1 MAVLGRWI
9 SVGTILGAMIT
20 GTAAAE
26 AGVQAKIDLS
36 AQRMSVY
43 IDGKL
48 TYTWAVSTAR
58 EGYVTPTG
66 RYRVQRMERMW
77 YSRKYD
83 LAPMPYS
90 IFFSGGYAIHGTTS
104 VRMLGRPASHG
115 CVRLAPSN
123 AALLFA
129 LVKQHGPSKTEIT
142 VHGRPPSALIA
153 KAPQRRIQDR
163 TTVARTI
170 KARPVVRIAAAKPVT
185 VAKPVTMAKAVQV
198 RPSTPVAVP
207 SSAMTWPGDRPR
219 IVMHGN

>member
-1 MAVLGRWI
+1 MTVLGRWI
-9 SVGTILGAMIT
+9 SVGAMLGAMIT

-26 AGVQAKIDLS
+26 AAIKAKIDLG

-43 IDGKL
+43 VDGKL
-48 TYTWAVSTAR
+48 THTWAVSTAR

-66 RYRVQRMERMW
+66 NYRVQRMERMW

-104 VRMLGRPASHG
+104 LRMLGRPASHG

-129 LVKQHGPSKTEIT
+129 LVKQHGPSKTEVTI
-142 VHGRPPSALIA
+142 HGRPPAALIA

-163 TTVARTI
+163 ATVAHTI
-170 KARPVVRIAAAKPVT
+170 KARPVVRTATTKPVT
-185 VAKPVTMAKAVQV
+185 AARVPQV
-198 RPSTPVAVP
+198 RPSTQVVMP
-207 SSAMTWPGDRPR
+207 SSTMTWPGDRPR
-219 IVMHGN
+219 VVMHGTGARF

>member
-9 SVGTILGAMIT
+9 SVGAMLGAMIT

-26 AGVQAKIDLS
+26 ASVKAKIDLG
-36 AQRMSVY
+36 AQRMSVF

-66 RYRVQRMERMW
+66 QFRVQRTERMW

-83 LAPMPYS
+83 LAPMPHS

-115 CVRLAPSN
+115 CVRLAPGN
-123 AALLFA
+123 AALLFG
-129 LVKQHGPSKTEIT
+129 LVKQHGPSKTEI
-142 VHGRPPSALIA
+142 VIHGRPPAALIA

-163 TTVARTI
+163 TTFARAI
-170 KARPVVRIAAAKPVT
+170 QARPVVRAAVAKPVT
-185 VAKPVTMAKAVQV
+185 VAKAPQV

-207 SSAMTWPGDRPR
+207 ASTMTWPGDRPR
-219 IVMHGN
+219 VVMQGNGARF